1 MVAHPMARIA
11 IADDHAIVRKGL
23 RQIIA
28 DTNDLVVAGEA
39 SNADELLTL
48 LRTHPFDLV
57 VLDLSL
63 GDRSGLEVLKH
74 IKSEFPRLRVL
85 VLSMHHE
92 SVYAARVLQAGA
104 SGYIQKGSA
113 PEELIRSIRRIL
125 GGGMYVSEE
134 MSEQLATDMARGG
147 KPRLPHDE
155 LSDREFEI
163 FLLLG
168 SGKTVSDIASQ
179 LNLSIKT
186 VSTHRTR
193 ILSKTGFSSN
203 EDIVRYVTAHQLS

>member
-1 MVAHPMARIA
+1 MVQPMLRIA

-28 DTNDLVVAGEA
+28 DTHDLIVAGEA
-39 SNADELLTL
+39 ANADELLTL
-48 LRTHPFDLV
+48 LRSQPFDLV

-74 IKSEFPRLRVL
+74 IKSEFPKLRVL

-92 SVYAARVLQAGA
+92 SIFGARVLQAGG
-104 SGYIQKGSA
+104 SGYIQKESA
-113 PEELIRSIRRIL
+113 PEELLRAIRRIVA
-125 GGGMYVSEE
+125 GGIYVSDA
-134 MSEQLATDMARGG
+134 MSQQLATEIVRGG
-147 KPRLPHDE
+147 TARLPHE
-155 LSDREFEI
+155 HLSDREFEI

-168 SGKTVSDIASQ
+168 SGKSVTDIARQ
-179 LNLSIKT
+179 LNLSVKT

-193 ILSKTGFSSN
+193 ILAKTGFSSN
-203 EDIVRYVTAHQLS
+203 EDIVRYVAAHHLS